1 MAGGL
6 FITFEGG
13 EGSGKSTQ
21 IRLLKKTLE
30 KRGHHVIVT
39 REPGGTHIADQ
50 IRSILLDRNNKEMI
64 PLTELFL
71 YEASRAQ
78 HVAEV
83 IRPHLKKG
91 NIVISDRYADAT
103 TVYQGYARGLPS
115 EQIRLLNSIATSGD
129 ATQPLKPD
137 LTILLDCPIRLGFG
151 RLRRLHKRLDR
162 IEQEKRIFHERIRRG
177 YLKIAKKEPKRVK
190 VINGTR
196 DPQEVHHDILKL
208 VIKKMDSKSIP
219 GAPVSGEPVNK

>member
-21 IRLLKKTLE
+21 IRLLKKALE
-30 KRGHHVIVT
+30 KRGHPVIVT
-39 REPGGTHIADQ
+39 REPGGTRIADQ

-83 IRPHLKKG
+83 IQPMLKKG
-91 NIVISDRYADAT
+91 KTVISDRYADAT

-115 EQIRLLNSIATSGD
+115 GQIHLLNSIAT
-129 ATQPLKPD
+129 QYLKPG

-151 RLRRLHKRLDR
+151 RLRKLHKKLDR
-162 IEQEKRIFHERIRRG
+162 IEQEKRIFHEKIRRG

-208 VIKKMDSKSIP
+208 VIKKVGSKDMP
-219 GAPVSGEPVNK
+219 GAPVTGEPVNK